1 MKISRSVR
9 LALLPLLAALFCVAM
24 TAGLLVA
31 SPAPASHSHLGQA
44 LALRTALRP
53 LVPSNS
59 HAKMLQDFGAP
70 KDLHRGSD
78 GRYVYNKAGLMHSGA
93 IVRSHATGAA
103 VQVDEA
109 VQTFDV
115 FNPPPAFTLPA
126 GASLAPTNLTPVWTS
141 DETMLVFSSN
151 RTAAGTAGTL
161 YHIWA
166 IPVNGGTAVQLTNST
181 AAAGDT
187 AGLPHGEFFPALSA
201 GNNST
206 LAFTSDANSAN
217 VQNLY
222 SIPFSPATVSVSSLA
237 SPTMHGTD
245 AAGNSLTGFGNVAR
259 MAFAPSDANEV
270 IFSAVSTAGTYA
282 GHSHLYLLYLTTG
295 GYDEANPSLPAKITD
310 GPADDTDPAY
320 SNDGNAIAFAST
332 AATLQATGG
341 GPSSDVN
348 TSFIATSSPGTNRS
362 IFVIGGGGSFGF
374 ATIQNG
380 GGAVTVAGTDNF
392 APAWSFN
399 VRNPYLNPT
408 AGQEYIAFSRGA
420 SQTANHGIYYILALK
435 SDAAGTPQLFPEGS
449 TILPAITVANKNN
462 PYLAPALIDTAVQL
476 NTNDPSNAYDD
487 IYATWSPFGTLS
499 SIAYSSNRTV
509 TYSDPATGAAS
520 ETAISVPESGSLG
533 AGQVVGAAYA
543 GLLES
548 QVLNLDPPTLLP
560 YSGNEIIHIAN
571 SAGQVSRAN
580 LTPGEPVTLT
590 VRLSDREAP
599 IDDNNIYVQIKNP
612 NSKYQD
618 GSGGLEHKVF
628 AKDMAFRSQTNAP
641 ALLDS
646 GTSELLLINGGG
658 WPTYNQF
665 TSSNG
670 VLFFPTNRGS
680 SAGIEGPESF
690 LSGTAVA
697 SDTAAQF
704 DKPIGNISI
713 GQDGGGVN
721 SEPVLTSTGGPVTD
735 PNTKAVVTNPPG
747 GDPNLFIPW
756 GPEFECQVVD
766 PAFGASGATD
776 LTAESYRDPYYL
788 AGVDDQ
794 QPFSGTAQ
802 TVRPT
807 TEGTNPLGNPVPA
820 EWLKLTRLPS
830 DGLGGNL
837 YSVNWTTPAGGSDFY
852 LDFIAYD
859 TAAAPLIYSA
869 TVLRSTGVV
878 TGGNWRIYDN
888 IGGFSTA
895 SSISSNDILVVSDY
909 ALGQKFAATTF
920 GGATGF
926 VNLVPKLYGAESYL
940 TDVDVSILPN
950 AIYRHYVITGADV
963 NNPNTEV
970 LDLGA
975 YTSPAGGQYRPS
987 APDPL
992 PFLNGLGV
1000 GSYYDSF
1007 TDDGTRVDGVPSAPS
1022 QQYSIW
1028 RVLSRGPVPASLYAS
1043 YEPKAVTQPAVN
1055 DPNTNVIVPAGT
1067 TLNANRCIIWLSPF
1081 TGDVVA
1087 GAGTLVDAS
1096 TQASLRSFVAAGG
1109 RLCITG
1115 QDVGSSLTQN
1125 GTANNTAGS
1134 FLPDVLNATLTT
1146 SNGGTHLPANGAV
1159 ATDDRLSFSPS
1170 YDGNLIGDFE
1180 EENTGNTFSAVALD
1194 QRLIRVSNNFG
1205 GNLFANTY
1213 VPDLRD
1219 AANWR
1224 TDGSLDQLGPYVQP
1238 FYQGFL
1244 AYFNG
1249 AYINGLP
1256 GKVSSTS
1263 ASNSS
1268 TVVGQLDTVM
1278 PGASAHID
1286 QTLAPFTNVIPPVQN
1301 GNDAAATAPG
1311 GAGLIYSETPLT
1323 AAGGGSK
1330 VVYATFGL
1338 EGLSA
1343 EFYRRTI
1350 SFTPNFD
1357 VYQVRN
1363 VRQGLIHNIVS
1374 YLRTGTITGTVR
1386 STTGNGVAGSGISG
1400 ATVYLQSGL
1409 GPAIPGRGTFSA
1421 TTDSAGNYSITGI
1434 EPGSYTVAA
1443 YRTGF
1448 LGATSNKGV
1457 LFVVE
1462 GDTTQSANLTL
1473 ATANP
1478 GIVTGLVTDN
1488 STPANPVPGATVTFS
1503 STDGQNYSATTN
1515 ANGVYT
1521 LSSIPP
1527 ATYIGTATKAG
1538 FGTATSPSTTVTTGV
1553 TDTVNFVLVPGPGT
1567 ASGTVVDTNGNGIV
1581 GATVFFTGNGLATP
1595 VTAVTTTGGVY
1606 ATASL
1611 SPGTY
1616 TVVASATGYATS
1628 TPTQVTINS
1637 SANTV
1642 VPAITLG
1649 LAVNGTLGGLVTATG
1664 STTALSGVTI
1674 TIVNTANNQ
1683 TVTTVSTTSSS
1694 PAAPSGDG
1702 TPLNYSISLL
1712 QGTYTVT
1719 ASQSG
1724 VVTASQNVTVP
1735 PNGFVRADFTG
1746 TSGLS
1751 PLHTFPAGIQ
1761 FVSTPYDYSALG
1773 FNGLFGALNT
1783 APAGTTPNGNRSNV
1797 AVWNPLTGAYVLDPN
1812 PPADTLRP
1820 GIGYW
1825 VYLKSA
1831 TPVTQTGT
1839 PLTGSV
1845 QVSLNPAWNQIGVPA
1860 TAGVPVSSLTF
1871 TGADGVL
1878 HSFADATS
1886 STYHLVSPTLY
1897 SYSGGAY
1904 QPVGAGATLQP
1915 WQAYWIQVYTPVTM
1929 SIPTGK

>member
-1 MKISRSVR
+1 MKISRSAR
-9 LALLPLLAALFCVAM
+9 LALLPLLAALFSVAM

-31 SPAPASHSHLGQA
+31 SPAPTAHSHLGQA

-78 GRYVYNKAGLMHSGA
+78 GRYIYSKADLMHSGA
-93 IVRSHATGAA
+93 IVRSHATGTA

-126 GASLAPTNLTPVWTS
+126 GASLAPTNLTPVWTA

-151 RTAAGTAGTL
+151 RTASGTAGTL

-166 IPVNGGTAVQLTNST
+166 IPVNGGTAVQLTNSA

-222 SIPFSPATVSVSSLA
+222 SIPFSAATVAVSSLA

-259 MAFAPSDANEV
+259 MAFAPSDSNEV

-332 AATLQATGG
+332 AAVLQATGS

-380 GGAVTVAGTDNF
+380 GAAVTAAGTDNF

-408 AGQEYIAFSRGA
+408 SGQEYIAFSRGA

-435 SDAAGTPQLFPEGS
+435 SNAAGTPQLFPEGS
-449 TILPAITVANKNN
+449 TILPAITAPTYPAN

-476 NTNDPSNAYDD
+476 NTNDPANAYDD

-533 AGQVVGAAYA
+533 VGQVVGAAYA

-560 YSGNEIIHIAN
+560 YSGNEIIHVAN

-628 AKDMAFRSQTNAP
+628 AKDAAFRSQTNASTL
-641 ALLDS
+641 LLDS
-646 GTSELLLINGGG
+646 GTSTLLMNGGG
-658 WPTYNQF
+658 YQTYNQF
-665 TSSNG
+665 ADSNG
-670 VLFFPTNRGS
+670 VLFFPNNRGS

-690 LSGTAVA
+690 LSGTAV
-697 SDTAAQF
+697 SSTTTPGF
-704 DKPIGNISI
+704 NTPIGNISI

-721 SEPVLTSTGGPVTD
+721 SEPVVTSTNGPVTD
-735 PNTKAVVTNPPG
+735 PTTKIVVTNPPG

-837 YSVNWTTPAGGSDFY
+837 YSVNWTTPAGGTDFY

-963 NNPNTEV
+963 NRPNTEV
-970 LDLGA
+970 LDLDIG
-975 YTSPAGGQYRPS
+975 YDPGGIIEIGGQLLP
-987 APDPL
+987 

-1000 GSYYDSF
+1000 GSYDDSF
-1007 TDDGTRVDGVPSAPS
+1007 IDDGTRVDGVPSAPS

-1028 RVLSRGPVPASLYAS
+1028 RVLSRGPVPATVYAS

-1055 DPNTNVIVPAGT
+1055 DPNTKVMAPAGT
-1067 TLNANRCIIWLSPF
+1067 TLNANRCIVWLSPF

-1134 FLPDVLNATLTT
+1134 FLPDVLNATLAT
-1146 SNGGTHLPANGAV
+1146 SNGGTHLPANGPV
-1159 ATDDRLSFSPS
+1159 VTDNRLTFSPS
-1170 YDGNLIGDFE
+1170 YDENLIGNFAE
-1180 EENTGNTFSAVALD
+1180 FTSGNIVIPVALD
-1194 QRLIRVSNNFG
+1194 QRLIRLSNNFG
-1205 GNLFANTY
+1205 GNFALLINNI
-1213 VPDLRD
+1213 PDLRNL
-1219 AANWR
+1219 ANWR
-1224 TDGSLDQLGPYVQP
+1224 TDGSLDQLGPYTQS
-1238 FYQGFL
+1238 F
-1244 AYFNG
+1244 
-1249 AYINGLP
+1249 
-1256 GKVSSTS
+1256 S
-1263 ASNSS
+1263 AVGSANSS
-1268 TVVGQLDTVM
+1268 SVVGQIDTVT
-1278 PGASAHID
+1278 PGTGAHVD
-1286 QTLAPFTNVIPPVQN
+1286 QVLAPFTNQIPPVQN
-1301 GNDAAATAPG
+1301 GDVNAASAPG
-1311 GAGLIYSETPLT
+1311 GAGLIYSETPIT

-1338 EGLSA
+1338 EALSS
-1343 EFYRRTI
+1343 EFYRQT
-1350 SFTPNFD
+1350 SVPKPNVD
-1357 VYQVRN
+1357 TYEVRN

-1374 YLRTGTITGTVR
+1374 YLRTGTITGTIR
-1386 STTGNGVAGSGISG
+1386 STTGNGVVGSGISG
-1400 ATVYLQSGL
+1400 ATVYLQSAL

-1421 TTDSAGNYSITGI
+1421 TTDSAGNYSIVGI
-1434 EPGSYTVAA
+1434 EPGSYTLAA

-1448 LGATSNKGV
+1448 IGTTSNKGV
-1457 LFVVE
+1457 VFVVE
-1462 GDTTQSANLTL
+1462 GDTTQTANLTL

-1515 ANGVYT
+1515 ANGIYT

-1538 FGTATSPSTTVTTGV
+1538 FGTATSLSITVTTGV
-1553 TDTVNFVLVPGPGT
+1553 TDNVPFVLVPGPGT

-1581 GATVFFTGNGLATP
+1581 GATVFFTGNGLGTP
-1595 VTAVTTTGGVY
+1595 VTALTTTGGVY

-1616 TVVASATGYATS
+1616 TVTASATGYANS
-1628 TPTQVTINS
+1628 TPTTVTINS

-1683 TVTTVSTTSSS
+1683 TVTTVSAASSS

-1702 TPLNYSISLL
+1702 NPLNYSISLL

-1724 VVTASQNVTVP
+1724 VATASQSVTVP

-1746 TSGLS
+1746 TSGLA

-1797 AVWNPLTGAYVLDPN
+1797 AVWNPLTGAYLLDPN

-1845 QVSLNPAWNQIGVPA
+1845 PVGLNPAWNQIGVPA

-1871 TGADGVL
+1871 TGSDGVS

-1915 WQAYWIQVYTPVTM
+1915 WQAYWIEVYTPVTM